1 MLTEKPLR
9 CFKVPLGFSWHSGAC
24 WIAGTGGVVPSTSGG
39 AGHAIGGRSADPDA
53 WPDQGRPMGTV
64 PGARTAQ
71 PPSGVRLAGPP
82 AAGVISGS
90 DRFVGG
96 TGAMDWRLFGII
108 PVMRAAGSDTSRSAA
123 GRAAAEAV
131 WVPTSL
137 LPRFFGVEWTTPG
150 AGQARAHH
158 RVVDHQVDVDLAVTS
173 TGLVRS
179 VVFERWG
186 DPYGTGTFGLHS
198 FGGEFSDHATF
209 NGMTIPVEGRLGWH
223 YATDRWT
230 EGEFFRFRVTD
241 LEAVTDV
248 HQ

>member
-1 MLTEKPLR
+1 MPELVASYLRRAVAPGTPLAVAAGIQMR
-9 CFKVPLGFSWHSGAC
+9 GQIKVGRWVPFRAHELLNPHRGFVWWSG
-24 WIAGTGGVVPSTSGG
+24 
-39 AGHAIGGRSADPDA
+39 
-53 WPDQGRPMGTV
+53 
-64 PGARTAQ
+64 
-71 PPSGVRLAGPP
+71 

-137 LPRFFGVEWTTPG
+137 LPCFGVEWTTPG
-150 AGQARAHH
+150 AGQVRAHY

-186 DPYGTGTFGLHS
+186 DPDGTGTFGLHS

-209 NGMTIPVEGRLGWH
+209 NDMTIPVEGRLGWH